1 MGNSELDLA
10 ALEALIFASDGP
22 IGTAALRR
30 AFPRATPAQLGE
42 AVAAI
47 NRALGESGRPYEI
60 VEVAAGFQF
69 RTRPEFAE
77 VILAATPERKLRLS
91 RPALETLALVAY
103 RQPLTRAEI
112 EDLRG
117 VDCGAVVKSLLER
130 DLVRIVGRRD
140 APGRPALY
148 GTSATFLETFGLRGA
163 HGSAGAA
170 RDRGDR
176 RGAFGGDLARRRRGR
191 GRARAGGGRRRVG
204 GAGRARD
211 RRASASL
218 ARSRPGQVRAPPG
231 VSRWPRIAQCFPTL
245 RAEISSTIAP

>member
-1 MGNSELDLA
+1 M
-10 ALEALIFASDGP
+10 
-22 IGTAALRR
+22 
-30 AFPRATPAQLGE
+30 
-42 AVAAI
+42 
-47 NRALGESGRPYEI
+47 
-60 VEVAAGFQF
+60 AAGFQF

-148 GTSATFLETFGLRGA
+148 GTSATFLETFGLRGLTDLPA
-163 HGSAGAA
+163 LREIEAIVAA
-170 RDRGDR
+170 P
-176 RGAFGGDLARRRRGR
+176 
-191 GRARAGGGRRRVG
+191 
-204 GAGRARD
+204 
-211 RRASASL
+211 SE
-218 ARSRPGQVRAPPG
+218 
-231 VSRWPRIAQCFPTL
+231 
-245 RAEISSTIAP
+245 EISLDDGEAAGELEPAAPDDESAAPAEPEIAELQLH

>member
-1 MGNSELDLA
+1 VANPELDLA

-47 NRALGESGRPYEI
+47 NRSLAESGRPYEI
-60 VEVAAGFQF
+60 SEVSAGFQF

-77 VILAATPERKLRLS
+77 VILSATPERKLRLS

-148 GTSATFLETFGLRGA
+148 GTSATFLETFGLRGLTDLPA
-163 HGSAGAA
+163 LREIEAIVAA
-170 RDRGDR
+170 PSEEISLDDGE
-176 RGAFGGDLARRRRGR
+176 
-191 GRARAGGGRRRVG
+191 VG
-204 GAGRARD
+204 GEPEAAGSD
-211 RRASASL
+211 ESA
-218 ARSRPGQVRAPPG
+218 APLEPE
-231 VSRWPRIAQCFPTL
+231 
-245 RAEISSTIAP
+245 RAELQLH

>member
-1 MGNSELDLA
+1 MVNSELDLK

-30 AFPRATPAQLGE
+30 AFPRATPSQLGE
-42 AVAAI
+42 AVAGI
-47 NRALGESGRPYEI
+47 NRALAESGRPYEI
-60 VEVAAGFQF
+60 AEVAAGFQF

-148 GTSATFLETFGLRGA
+148 GTSAMFLETFGLRGLSDLPA
-163 HGSAGAA
+163 LREIEAIVAAPSEEISLDEGELVGEAEPEPSAGP
-170 RDRGDR
+170 DDE
-176 RGAFGGDLARRRRGR
+176 
-191 GRARAGGGRRRVG
+191 
-204 GAGRARD
+204 
-211 RRASASL
+211 SA
-218 ARSRPGQVRAPPG
+218 APPEPE
-231 VSRWPRIAQCFPTL
+231 RPELQL
-245 RAEISSTIAP
+245 H